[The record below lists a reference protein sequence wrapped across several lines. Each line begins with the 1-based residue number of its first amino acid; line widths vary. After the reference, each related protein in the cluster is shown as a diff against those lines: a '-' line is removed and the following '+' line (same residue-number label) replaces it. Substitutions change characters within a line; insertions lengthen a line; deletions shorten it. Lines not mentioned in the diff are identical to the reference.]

1 MVRAL
6 GHRRAGIGSRLW
18 VGARVLARARVS
30 ARLSLS
36 LYVSALK
43 GPCLGVPHEHV
54 LARDAHVGELDKT
67 IIDPM
72 PALRDP
78 PSAAHVRKA
87 SQTCLCV
94 STAACHSVCLCVC
107 VWWCMD
113 SAKFAQG

>member
-1 MVRAL
+1 LRVYAS
-6 GHRRAGIGSRLW
+6 RR
-18 VGARVLARARVS
+18 V
-30 ARLSLS
+30 SLS
-36 LYVSALK
+36 LRVSALK

-78 PSAAHVRKA
+78 PSAAHVRQA

-94 STAACHSVCLCVC
+94 STAACHSVCVCVC
-107 VWWCMD
+107 VCVRMVVHGQRKVCPGQSMCLCM
-113 SAKFAQG
+113 FV